1 MEQAKI
7 LIVED
12 EDKIARVIQLELEY
26 EGYET
31 MTAKTGKQGLRLLEQ
46 YEWDLVL
53 LDIMLPEL
61 NGIELLRRMRAA
73 GNVTPVILLT
83 ARDSVPDKVTGLD
96 QGANDYITKPFKI
109 EELLARIRALLRT
122 RQQFQQMNAPVE
134 DDWLTIGELALNE
147 KSHEVKVRDTAIDL
161 TPREFDLL
169 KFLMEHPNQVL
180 NREQILSTVWGFDY
194 YGDTNVVDVYIRYV
208 RKKIEKV
215 TTHAYIHTVRGV
227 GYMLKDT
234 SNET

>member
-1 MEQAKI
+1 MNKEKI

-12 EDKIARVIQLELEY
+12 ESKIARVVQLELEY

-31 MTAKTGKQGLRLLEQ
+31 MTAHTGKEGLRLLEQ
-46 YEWDLVL
+46 HEWDLVL

-61 NGIELLRRMRAA
+61 NGIEVLRRMRST

-83 ARDSVPDKVTGLD
+83 ARDSIPDKVSGLD
-96 QGANDYITKPFKI
+96 QGANDYMTKPFKI

-122 RQQFQQMNAPVE
+122 RQQFMQTE
-134 DDWLTIGELALNE
+134 KLDDEVLVIGELSLNE
-147 KSHEVKVRDTAIDL
+147 KSYEVKVGETFIEL

-169 KFLMEHPNQVL
+169 KFLMQHPGQVL
-180 NREQILSTVWGFDY
+180 NREQILSAVWGFDY

-215 TTHAYIHTVRGV
+215 TNTAYIHTVRGV
-227 GYMLKDT
+227 GYMLKVD
-234 SNET
+234 E